1 MLKRNEVAKRD
12 VELDRLQIALRDNIL
27 TPEVKAN
34 GLAAVD
40 AERLE
45 KSIEQIAVT
54 YKFKDDKPKGSDVF
68 DASFLPPAAERKL
81 P

>member
-12 VELDRLQIALRDNIL
+12 VELDGLQIALRDNII

-34 GLAAVD
+34 GLGSVD
-40 AERLE
+40 MKRLDDA
-45 KSIEQIAVT
+45 IEQIAVT
-54 YKFKDDKPKGSDVF
+54 YKFKGDKPKAADVL
-68 DASFLPPAAERKL
+68 DPSFLPAAAERKV

>member
-1 MLKRNEVAKRD
+1 
-12 VELDRLQIALRDNIL
+12 
-27 TPEVKAN
+27 
-34 GLAAVD
+34 VD

-45 KSIEQIAVT
+45 RSIDQIAVT